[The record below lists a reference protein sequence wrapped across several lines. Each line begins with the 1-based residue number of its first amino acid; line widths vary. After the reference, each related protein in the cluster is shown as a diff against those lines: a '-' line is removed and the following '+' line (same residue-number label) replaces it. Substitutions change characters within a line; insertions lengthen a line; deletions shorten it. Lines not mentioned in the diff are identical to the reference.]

1 VERVAAYL
9 KQPNLIEYIRRFLY
23 DQFFPNSEVCGMDI
37 DIALCPAIPNDLG
50 IKVFHSATS
59 TYYAPSD
66 ISGTG
71 GMHRE
76 RIRAVPSWKGGPPRY
91 DCVYVENN
99 ADPGFL
105 GLHVA
110 RTKLFFSF
118 TFRCVLYSCA
128 LVEWF
133 STFGDAPCEDTGLWR
148 VVPDFDDHGRRSAAV
163 IHIDSIL
170 RGAHII
176 GVSGTELLPSNFT
189 YHDTFDAFNLF
200 YVNKY
205 ADHHAHE
212 IAF

>member
-1 VERVAAYL
+1 
-9 KQPNLIEYIRRFLY
+9 
-23 DQFFPNSEVCGMDI
+23 M
-37 DIALCPAIPNDLG
+37 
-50 IKVFHSATS
+50 
-59 TYYAPSD
+59 
-66 ISGTG
+66 
-71 GMHRE
+71 
-76 RIRAVPSWKGGPPRY
+76 
-91 DCVYVENN
+91 YVENN

-110 RTKLFFSF
+110 HTKLFFSF
-118 TFRCVLYSCA
+118 TFRCVLYSCM

-148 VVPDFDDHGRRSAAV
+148 VVPDFDDHRRCSAAV
-163 IHIDSIL
+163 IHIESIL

-176 GVSGTELLPSNFT
+176 GVSDTELLPSNFT
-189 YHDTFDAFNLF
+189 YHDTFDVFNLF